1 MILLTKSLGSPKKL
15 LRSPQ
20 EATKNFRTET
30 YNICVAILLK
40 TITPKSRFEINW
52 PLVAVAVAHQQ
63 QLKSALSST
72 SRVESVIELPAGLHG
87 DIPALK
93 AQPARPSRPSWLTGW
108 AGWLYLQ
115 FYYYLAVLC
124 DKFRLQSLRN
134 HWEGERPCGLAALCW
149 SKALILFFIFVL

>member
-1 MILLTKSLGSPKKL
+1 MTFTLSLRFLYIFDQSGLL
-15 LRSPQ
+15 
-20 EATKNFRTET
+20 
-30 YNICVAILLK
+30 C
-40 TITPKSRFEINW
+40 
-52 PLVAVAVAHQQ
+52 AVPHQQ

-93 AQPARPSRPSWLTGW
+93 AQPASRNASWLTGW

-134 HWEGERPCGLAALCW
+134 H
-149 SKALILFFIFVL
+149 